1 MDASKLKVGDKVRI
15 RSWDDLKNEFG
26 LDRNGDVGTRVT
38 VLHGSMKA
46 CCGNVYTIESIRN
59 HDTYYSF
66 YFKETLFI
74 FSDDSIE
81 PIKKECSIVI
91 YQKGDETI
99 ALDKST
105 GKTVR
110 CGRHDDF
117 YKDADVA
124 FKRLVKKNSE
134 PESKPK
140 KYNDEVVCIEANTF
154 LFTKG
159 KIYKVVD
166 GYVTN
171 DEGVK
176 EGEFADFDSLNKGM
190 LSKFIKVVK

>member
-1 MDASKLKVGDKVRI
+1 MTKYKIGDKVRI
-15 RSWDDLKNEFG
+15 RSQEDLKNEFG
-26 LDRNGDVGTRVT
+26 LDRNGDVNTKVT
-38 VLHGSMKA
+38 ILHGSMKS

-59 HDTYYSF
+59 DDTYYSF
-66 YFKETLFI
+66 YFKETPFV
-74 FSDDSIE
+74 FSSDSIE

-105 GKTVR
+105 GKIVH
-110 CGRHDDF
+110 CGHHDDF

-124 FKRLVKKNSE
+124 FKRLVKKNSK

-140 KYNDEVVCIEANTF
+140 KYNDEIVCVESKTF

-171 DEGVK
+171 DGGVK
-176 EGEFADFDSLNKGM
+176 EGKFEDFDSLNKGM